1 MSFRIL
7 TASDVRAALTMPDA
21 IAAMRVAFG
30 EFSAG
35 RAVVPLRSRLA
46 SSQGVTLVMPALM
59 AEKGALGVKIVSIF
73 EKNLAQGLPT
83 VTAAVLVLDPANGVP
98 LAVMDGT
105 GMTALRT
112 GAAGGLAADLLAR
125 KDAAVMALFGAGVQA
140 RTQLAA
146 VRAVRDI
153 TRVNL
158 VDPDEKAA
166 MALMAEVAASQN
178 APAITYFND
187 VNDAVAEADIVAA
200 ATTARKPVFDGRS
213 LRPGT
218 HVTGV
223 GSFTPEM
230 QEIDAETIR
239 RARVVVDSREACAA
253 EAGDLIVAGALGRI
267 AAEIGEI
274 VNGQQPGRRDDE
286 EITYF
291 KSVGLA
297 VQDAAAAA
305 AVLKAAQA
313 KDLGR
318 VVALSA

>member
-35 RAVVPLRSRLA
+35 RAEVPMRSRLV
-46 SSQGVTLVMPALM
+46 SPQGVTLVMPALM
-59 AEKGALGVKIVSIF
+59 ADKGALGVKIVSIF
-73 EKNLAQGLPT
+73 ENNPAQGLPT
-83 VTAAVLVLDPANGVP
+83 VTAAVLVLDPATGMP
-98 LAVMDGT
+98 LALMDGT
-105 GMTALRT
+105 GLTALRT

-125 KDAAVMALFGAGVQA
+125 RDATVMALFGAGVQA
-140 RTQLAA
+140 RAQLAA

-153 TRVNL
+153 YRVNL

-166 MALMAEVAASQN
+166 MALMAEVATSEK

-187 VNDAVAEADIVAA
+187 AEAAVAEADIVAA
-200 ATTARKPVFDGRS
+200 ATTSRKPVFDGRR

-253 EAGDLIVAGALGRI
+253 EAGDLIVVGALSRI
-267 AAEIGEI
+267 DAEIGEI
-274 VNGQQPGRRDDE
+274 VNGTYPGREDDE
-286 EITYF
+286 QITYF

-305 AVLKAAQA
+305 AVLDAAQT
-313 KDLGR
+313 KGLGT
-318 VVALSA
+318 VVELDA

>member
-200 ATTARKPVFDGRS
+200 ATTSRKPVFDGRR

-253 EAGDLIVAGALGRI
+253 EAGDLIVVGALDRI
-267 AAEIGEI
+267 DAEIGEI
-274 VNGQQPGRRDDE
+274 VNGAYPGREDDE
-286 EITYF
+286 QITYF

-305 AVLKAAQA
+305 AVLDAAQA
-313 KDLGR
+313 KGLGA
-318 VVALSA
+318 VVELDV

>member
-35 RAVVPLRSRLA
+35 RAEVPLRSRLA
-46 SSQGVTLVMPALM
+46 SAQGVTLVMPALM
-59 AEKGALGVKIVSIF
+59 ADKGALGVKIVSIF
-73 EKNLAQGLPT
+73 ENNPTQGLPT
-83 VTAAVLVLDPANGVP
+83 VTAAVLVLDPASGVP

-105 GMTALRT
+105 GLTALRT
-112 GAAGGLAADLLAR
+112 GAAGGLATDLLAR
-125 KDAAVMALFGAGVQA
+125 RDAAVMALFGAGVQA

-158 VDPDEKAA
+158 VDPDQKAA
-166 MALMAEVAASQN
+166 MTLMAEVATSQD

-187 VNDAVAEADIVAA
+187 ADAAVAEADIVAA
-200 ATTARKPVFDGRS
+200 ATTARKPVFDGRY
-213 LRPGT
+213 LRAGT

-239 RARVVVDSREACAA
+239 RARIVVDSREACRA
-253 EAGDLIVAGALGRI
+253 EAGDLIVAGVLDRI

-274 VNGQQPGRRDDE
+274 VNGQQPARRDDE

-305 AVLKAAQA
+305 AVLKAAQE
-313 KDLGR
+313 KGLGS
-318 VVALSA
+318 VVELTE

>member
-7 TASDVRAALTMPDA
+7 TANDVRAALTMPDA

-35 RAVVPLRSRLA
+35 RAEVPMRSRLV
-46 SSQGVTLVMPALM
+46 SPQGVTLVMPALM
-59 AEKGALGVKIVSIF
+59 ADKGALGVKIVSIF
-73 EKNLAQGLPT
+73 ENNPAQGLPT
-83 VTAAVLVLDPANGVP
+83 VTAAVLVLDPATGMP
-98 LAVMDGT
+98 LALMDGT
-105 GMTALRT
+105 GLTALRT

-140 RTQLAA
+140 RAQLAA

-153 TRVNL
+153 YRVNL

-166 MALMAEVAASQN
+166 MALMAEVATSEK

-187 VNDAVAEADIVAA
+187 AEAAVAEADIVAA
-200 ATTARKPVFDGRS
+200 ATTSRKPVFDGRH

-253 EAGDLIVAGALGRI
+253 EAGDLIVAGALDRI
-267 AAEIGEI
+267 DAEIGEI
-274 VNGQQPGRRDDE
+274 VNGAYPGREDDE
-286 EITYF
+286 QITYF

-297 VQDAAAAA
+297 VQDAAVAA
-305 AVLKAAQA
+305 AVLDAAQA
-313 KDLGR
+313 KDLGT
-318 VVALSA
+318 VVELDA